1 MTARKLLNA
10 LGDVLDAVELWATS
24 RKNRLSP
31 EEKALLVAYERY
43 QTQRQRP
50 RSQPPPGAKTF
61 ASDEQPT
68 RQRKAPT

>member
-24 RKNRLSP
+24 RKGRLAP
-31 EEKALLVAYERY
+31 EEKLLLVAYERY
-43 QTQRQRP
+43 HTQRQRP
-50 RSQPPPGAKTF
+50 RSLPPPRAKGF
-61 ASDEQPT
+61 APDEQPT